1 MNYLFLGLELQD
13 ILTVYSLA
21 VTGFGGIFMWVSRDR
36 FFQKSEL
43 KKADIEVKKEELDY
57 AKDTRDYFL
66 SRETDLKTEKEEL
79 KEEFKLYRD
88 EAKAEREYYREKQ
101 GELRLSIN
109 NLQDKFDKMAL
120 NYALEVEKS
129 EKWMQK
135 FFQMEKENKDLKDEV
150 STLTDKYETLER
162 HHEELKKDHDALKK
176 LVDKQKLNK

>member
-1 MNYLFLGLELQD
+1 MNFFIDNWQFFIGSFSGL
-13 ILTVYSLA
+13 ILYIV
-21 VTGFGGIFMWVSRDR
+21 RDR
-36 FFQKSEL
+36 YL
-43 KKADIEVKKEELDY
+43 DRINRKKGDVEIKKEELDY
-57 AKDTRDYFL
+57 ANETREYFL
-66 SRETDLKTEKEEL
+66 LREGDLKTEKEEL